1 MWYGLNWI
9 QTCVGK
15 TNKFNFHMW
24 QLKVDD
30 MKKFQCEWYLE
41 IVIQNLGMLSN
52 QSFYETLL
60 HCIQLFRKPNCE
72 KSYEKIQH
80 KKIYN
85 HKILR

>member
-1 MWYGLNWI
+1 
-9 QTCVGK
+9 
-15 TNKFNFHMW
+15 
-24 QLKVDD
+24 
-30 MKKFQCEWYLE
+30 
-41 IVIQNLGMLSN
+41 MLSN